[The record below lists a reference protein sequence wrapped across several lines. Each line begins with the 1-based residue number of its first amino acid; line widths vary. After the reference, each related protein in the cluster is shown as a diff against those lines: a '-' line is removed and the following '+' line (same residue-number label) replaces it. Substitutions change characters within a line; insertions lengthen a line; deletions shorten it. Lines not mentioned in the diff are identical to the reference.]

1 MHVVVDSSGIA
12 MGQSMN
18 GQQQQLAAG
27 LVTPRP
33 MIRTTEQQQQQNNN
47 NNNNNANTESGGME
61 PTRTIVGY
69 QCMNA

>member
-1 MHVVVDSSGIA
+1 MHMVVDSSGNA

-33 MIRTTEQQQQQNNN
+33 IIRATEQQQQNNN
-47 NNNNNANTESGGME
+47 NNANAESGGMAA
-61 PTRTIVGY
+61 
-69 QCMNA
+69 N

>member
-33 MIRTTEQQQQQNNN
+33 IIRATEQQQQNNN
-47 NNNNNANTESGGME
+47 NNANAESGGMAA
-61 PTRTIVGY
+61 
-69 QCMNA
+69 N